1 VTLANRITFLRILL
15 VPLFAGAL
23 LYHSESHA
31 EGYRGNGWYYAAV
44 GLFALAAFSD
54 GIDGYVARRFGQ
66 RSQLG
71 QILDPIA
78 DKLLLVTAIV
88 LLGTIGVAGKGRLP
102 LWFPILVVS
111 RDLIIVTGT
120 ILVGT
125 RMSTY
130 QFVRPHWI
138 GKVATFLQIS
148 VVLLG
153 LLLPGSPS
161 TKPVLWLAG
170 MVTLASLAVYVA
182 RGWHLLHTSYGES
195 HGN

>member
-1 VTLANRITFLRILL
+1 
-15 VPLFAGAL
+15 
-23 LYHSESHA
+23 
-31 EGYRGNGWYYAAV
+31 
-44 GLFALAAFSD
+44 
-54 GIDGYVARRFGQ
+54 
-66 RSQLG
+66 
-71 QILDPIA
+71 
-78 DKLLLVTAIV
+78 
-88 LLGTIGVAGKGRLP
+88 
-102 LWFPILVVS
+102 
-111 RDLIIVTGT
+111 
-120 ILVGT
+120 
-125 RMSTY
+125 MSTY